1 VRASIGDLRLTFK
14 LFWLVPSRT
23 FAFGTYRRAFVAPRQ
38 PFMALPPAEQR
49 RIHLQ
54 HDQGKVS

>member
-38 PFMALPPAEQR
+38 PFMAATTCGATSNPPSA
-49 RIHLQ
+49 
-54 HDQGKVS
+54 